1 MILLLLVLAVSSP
14 ASFAK
19 SRQDQFKACR
29 HTLVKA
35 RELGLVRRIE
45 LGPVINVVVDGDVWG
60 RLPDAAKIRF
70 ARTVSCWALQG
81 LTGRQIRLRVYDYR
95 THPALDGTVWADLQ

>member
-1 MILLLLVLAVSSP
+1 LPLALAMLGP

-29 HTLVKA
+29 HTLIKA
-35 RELGLVRRIE
+35 RKLGLMRVIE
-45 LGPVINVVVDGDVWG
+45 LGPVVNVVVDGDMWG
-60 RLPDAAKIRF
+60 RLPDAAKIHF

-81 LTGRQIRLRVYDYR
+81 MTGKQIRMRVYDYR
-95 THPALDGTVWADLQ
+95 THPMPDSTVWATLQ